1 MLDLLFVN
9 GTVYDGSG
17 NPGYRADVG
26 VADGRLLLFR
36 GTGPQP
42 ESQRVIDAD
51 GKIVAPGFIDMHSHS
66 GLEILAEP
74 SHLPKLTQGVTTE
87 LIGVDGNSYAPFA
100 DPEELARF
108 VRFNAGLD
116 GSPDVGYEWGS
127 VESYLANFDRAV
139 SVNIAM
145 LVGNS
150 ALRIAAMGW
159 DPQEADAGN
168 LATMRSML
176 DDAMAEGAFGLSTG
190 LDYPP
195 GSYASTEEL
204 AELSGTAAQHGGIYH
219 THVRYS
225 LGDKFLDPFREA
237 FTIAKRGDCPLHITH
252 FYYKE
257 AYRRGSGP
265 LLDLLEEEIEQG
277 ADVTFDCYPSEWSS
291 TRLSIF
297 LPQWLQA
304 GGPDATLRRLAT
316 PSARDAVRAELA
328 EVDPDGELQALL
340 AVTRIGN
347 LQEPGNTR
355 YEGLRLDEVS
365 RHRNVDVLEAF
376 FDLLLEEDLRITEVH
391 PGPTGSSLAKFVRH
405 PYGMVGTDSVF
416 VGEKPSPRT
425 YGSFPRIL
433 GEFVREERELSMRE
447 AIRKFTSFPAQ
458 RLGLTDRGMLRDGL
472 AADITV
478 FDPASVRA
486 LATYDDPRRYS
497 TGIEHVVV
505 NGVLALDGG
514 KYTGCLTGRA
524 LKSGQTAA
532 TGRPPH

>member
-1 MLDLLFVN
+1 VLDLLFMN
-9 GTVYDGSG
+9 GTVFDGTG
-17 NPGYRADVG
+17 NPGYKGDVG
-26 VADGRLLLFR
+26 VVDGRVVIFR
-36 GTGPQP
+36 GTAAKPA
-42 ESQRVIDAD
+42 SQRVIDVHD
-51 GKIVAPGFIDMHSHS
+51 KVVAPGFIDMHSHS
-66 GLEILAEP
+66 GLEILGEP
-74 SHLPKLTQGVTTE
+74 GHLPKLTQGVTTE
-87 LIGVDGNSYAPFA
+87 VIGVDGNSYAPFA
-100 DPEELARF
+100 DPAELGRF

-116 GSPDVGYEWGS
+116 GSPDVGYAWGS
-127 VESYLANFDRAV
+127 VESYLANFDEAV

-145 LVGNS
+145 LVGNA
-150 ALRIAAMGW
+150 ALRIAAVGW
-159 DPQEADAGN
+159 EPREAASAEG
-168 LATMRSML
+168 ATMRSL
-176 DDAMAEGAFGLSTG
+176 LRDAMAEGAFGLSTG

-195 GSYASTEEL
+195 GSYASTDEL
-204 AELSGTAAQHGGIYH
+204 ADISRTAAELGGIYH

-237 FTIAKRGDCPLHITH
+237 FTIAERSGCPLHLTH

-265 LLDLLEEEIEQG
+265 LLDLLEEKIAQG

-304 GGPDATLRRLAT
+304 GGPDATLQRLA
-316 PSARDAVRAELA
+316 SASSRDAVRAELA
-328 EVDPDGELQALL
+328 ENDPDDELLALL
-340 AVTRIGN
+340 ATTRIGN
-347 LQEPGNTR
+347 LRSPGNQR
-355 YEGLRLDEVS
+355 YEGVLLSEVA

-376 FDLLLEEDLRITEVH
+376 FDLLLEEDLRVTEVH
-391 PGPTGSSLAKFVRH
+391 PGPTTSSLAKFVRH

-416 VGEKPSPRT
+416 VGAKPSPRT

-433 GEFVREERELSMRE
+433 GEFVREERELSLRE

-458 RLGLTDRGMLRDGL
+458 RLGLPDRGLLRDGM

-478 FDPASVRA
+478 FDPRTVRA

-505 NGVLALDGG
+505 NGALAVDGG
-514 KYTGCLTGRA
+514 TYTGALAGRA
-524 LKSGQTAA
+524 LKRSGSGAPVA
-532 TGRPPH
+532 SHD